1 MSIFKKLA
9 EKPWIQDPSDVAELR
24 SASFASSNQ
33 KVALVTFLAIVAVL
47 FFLFFAA
54 YHMRIELTTDWVA
67 IPEPPLMW
75 FNTVVLIIASVA
87 FEVARKAVGKSQAG
101 LTKTAFNIAGGLT
114 IVFLVLQFVVWN
126 QMLALGYYAYENPAN
141 AFFYLL
147 TAVHGLHLLG
157 GLVAWARASW
167 RFAYDVD
174 QGRIARSVDL
184 CALYWHFLLLIWV
197 GLFAMFLNT

>member
-24 SASFASSNQ
+24 SASFATSNQ
-33 KVALVTFLAIVAVL
+33 KVALVAFLAIVAVL

-75 FNTVVLIIASVA
+75 FNTVVLIVASIA

-101 LTKTAFNIAGGLT
+101 MTKTAFNIAGGLT

-157 GLVAWARASW
+157 GLIAWARASW
-167 RFAYDVD
+167 RFAYDAD
-174 QGRIARSVDL
+174 HGRIARSVDL